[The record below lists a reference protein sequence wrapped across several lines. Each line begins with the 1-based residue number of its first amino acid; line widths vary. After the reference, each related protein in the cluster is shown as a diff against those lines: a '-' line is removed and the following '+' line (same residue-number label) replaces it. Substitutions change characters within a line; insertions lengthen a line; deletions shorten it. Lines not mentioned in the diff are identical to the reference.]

1 MSRSGSRQRVAHPE
15 SSMGVVSTRL
25 DIPAQAAVFVIPAQ
39 AAVFIIPAQAG
50 IQFVILR
57 CYPRD
62 LARNRLATGAG
73 YSSRSHAVSHSTL
86 LTFTL

>member
-1 MSRSGSRQRVAHPE
+1 
-15 SSMGVVSTRL
+15 MGVVSTRL

-39 AAVFIIPAQAG
+39 AG
-50 IQFVILR
+50 IQFFLPR
-57 CYPRD
+57 SYPRD
-62 LARNRLATGAG
+62 LARNRVATETG

>member
-15 SSMGVVSTRL
+15 YSMGVVSTRL
-25 DIPAQAAVFVIPAQ
+25 DIPAQ